1 MYLHKGNEHLFAEV
15 EKFGLSL
22 NSEDQEQEMSR
33 LKSLIQ
39 EKCGISSEEVDQEC
53 ELAAAR
59 ATTNIL
65 QEKIELVYLT
75 DQRRHT
81 NIQKLSSMLH
91 L

>member
-1 MYLHKGNEHLFAEV
+1 MYLHEGNEHLFAEV
-15 EKFGLSL
+15 EKFGQSF

-39 EKCGISSEEVDQEC
+39 EKCGISSEEVDREC

-59 ATTNIL
+59 ATTSKL
-65 QEKIELVYLT
+65 QEEIELVYLT
-75 DQRRHT
+75 AQRRHT
-81 NIQKLSSMLH
+81 NIQKLSSILH